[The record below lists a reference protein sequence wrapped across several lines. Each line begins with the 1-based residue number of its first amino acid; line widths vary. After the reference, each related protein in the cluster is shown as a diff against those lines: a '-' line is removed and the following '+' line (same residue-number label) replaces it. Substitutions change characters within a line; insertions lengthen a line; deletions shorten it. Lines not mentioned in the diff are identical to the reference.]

1 MFKHG
6 NTQELISEYYS
17 YQFLKSMGADVA
29 EYEIQH
35 SASSETGITTTFI
48 ISKDFTNNAEVDFEP
63 FCNYYTDHDEPE
75 YIISRLDKKL
85 IKPYV
90 MIVFYDALLH
100 NDDRHN
106 QNAGVLRNSA
116 TGEIIGLAPYF
127 DYNLGLIST
136 GVPRI
141 DTVKGNVFT
150 DSFLSNDVCRKE
162 LKLELPDRNTLLNS
176 IAAAESETKAAF
188 PDVSPNYDLIKDY
201 IIRTY
206 DYLASAP

>member
-1 MFKHG
+1 
-6 NTQELISEYYS
+6 
-17 YQFLKSMGADVA
+17 
-29 EYEIQH
+29 
-35 SASSETGITTTFI
+35 
-48 ISKDFTNNAEVDFEP
+48 
-63 FCNYYTDHDEPE
+63 
-75 YIISRLDKKL
+75 
-85 IKPYV
+85 
-90 MIVFYDALLH
+90 MIFYDALLH

-106 QNAGVLRNSA
+106 QNAGVLRNSS

-150 DSFLSNDVCRKE
+150 DSFLSIDVCRKE

-206 DYLASAP
+206 DYLAPAL